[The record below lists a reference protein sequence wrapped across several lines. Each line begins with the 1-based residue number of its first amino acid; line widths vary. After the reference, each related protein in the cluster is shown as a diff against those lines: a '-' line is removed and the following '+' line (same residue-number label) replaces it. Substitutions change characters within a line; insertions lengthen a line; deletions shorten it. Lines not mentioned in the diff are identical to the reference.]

1 MLFGVK
7 RFSVSQDTQLAK
19 QTALRNWNECNVTKV
34 NYELADEQSENLLL
48 DLICTFNNGTH
59 KLKRKGYI

>member
-7 RFSVSQDTQLAK
+7 RFSVSQDTQLAN
-19 QTALRNWNECNVTKV
+19 QTALRNWNECNVMKV
-34 NYELADEQSENLLL
+34 NYELDDEQSENL
-48 DLICTFNNGTH
+48 LICTFNNGTH